1 MPLLKGLPT
10 FLASLCVLTP
20 ISLLSS
26 FPFVWTFA
34 RSIFPMR
41 IFYSRLFR
49 TGKEFEKFEYSI
61 IRHSRE
67 HSSSL
72 KYLGFSRW
80 KIVSKFE
87 FTRRERIFFFFYYYL
102 IFYIEAEG
110 RKGSNGLNL
119 YLALKYITLRRKFTS
134 LARTIKDITK
144 ADIML

>member
-1 MPLLKGLPT
+1 
-10 FLASLCVLTP
+10 
-20 ISLLSS
+20 
-26 FPFVWTFA
+26 
-34 RSIFPMR
+34 MR

-87 FTRRERIFFFFYYYL
+87 FTRRERIFFFLLLFNILYRGGRTKRIERSEFVFSVKIYNVEKKVHKFSKDNQGYYESGYN
-102 IFYIEAEG
+102 A
-110 RKGSNGLNL
+110 
-119 YLALKYITLRRKFTS
+119 
-134 LARTIKDITK
+134 IKQI
-144 ADIML
+144 